1 MAQDAPKCDYKPF
14 ATCGFSCHLLA
25 RMTWADS
32 SDPYHG
38 FLSPND
44 PVAIS
49 FWTISISMVASTVF
63 FLMESMVVGTHW
75 KTSINV
81 GSLVTLVAAVHYF
94 YMREYWIIMH
104 TSPILYRYIDWS
116 ITVPLQMIEFNLILV
131 AVKPDLSSGM
141 FWRLPL
147 GTVAM
152 LSFGYGGET
161 HSLGPFGAWLGF
173 VLGLSGWGYILFEI
187 FSGEAG
193 QLAGSSNV
201 NKYVASSFKTMR
213 FIVTIGWS
221 IYPLG
226 YLFGYFMGSV
236 EACVLNLIYNLADFV
251 NKIAFCLAIWAC
263 AKSSTLEGAK

>member
-1 MAQDAPKCDYKPF
+1 
-14 ATCGFSCHLLA
+14 
-25 RMTWADS
+25 MTAADS

-49 FWTISISMVASTVF
+49 FWIISISMVASTVF
-63 FLMESMVVGTHW
+63 FLMESMVVGDHW

-131 AVKPDLSSGM
+131 AVKPDLDAGM
-141 FWRLPL
+141 FWRLLL

-161 HSLGPFGAWLGF
+161 HSLVPS
-173 VLGLSGWGYILFEI
+173 VLGW
-187 FSGEAG
+187 
-193 QLAGSSNV
+193 
-201 NKYVASSFKTMR
+201 ASF
-213 FIVTIGWS
+213 
-221 IYPLG
+221 
-226 YLFGYFMGSV
+226 
-236 EACVLNLIYNLADFV
+236 
-251 NKIAFCLAIWAC
+251 WA
-263 AKSSTLEGAK
+263 